1 MQIKWSKIREAVYSD
16 PNGLGLEVEQYQ
28 WEALKNNYSKRAKQ
42 LYSFSQDP
50 KSNWSAATSE
60 PKKWEEEMLDGIEEE
75 NERAELANEKS
86 KNSVKLQKTLEAIE
100 REAVSEKCNNEEE
113 KQETTMKKGFT
124 VAANPYES
132 LQKVVESFNDP
143 AVSEAR
149 LLDARANLLKAE
161 AEAKK
166 IAQSIETEKENLQLM
181 GFEIENAAELAKARM
196 EIEKRNSESN
206 AQLAM
211 AFLELAKSKK
221 E

>member
-1 MQIKWSKIREAVYSD
+1 
-16 PNGLGLEVEQYQ
+16 
-28 WEALKNNYSKRAKQ
+28 
-42 LYSFSQDP
+42 
-50 KSNWSAATSE
+50 
-60 PKKWEEEMLDGIEEE
+60 
-75 NERAELANEKS
+75 
-86 KNSVKLQKTLEAIE
+86 
-100 REAVSEKCNNEEE
+100 
-113 KQETTMKKGFT
+113 MKKGFT

-166 IAQSIETEKENLQLM
+166 IAQSIETEKENLQLKR
-181 GFEIENAAELAKARM
+181 FEIENAAELAKARM